1 MIKDEKK
8 FLFTKKIYLCQSLV
22 GSLRRLCNVITLS
35 TFLPVSEKLQTWSLI
50 FLFPV
55 QQTGELNL
63 SDLCVL
69 ITLILFNYNIIQ

>member
-22 GSLRRLCNVITLS
+22 RSLRRLCNVITLS
-35 TFLPVSEKLQTWSLI
+35 TFLPVSEKSQTWSLI
-50 FLFPV
+50 FLG
-55 QQTGELNL
+55 QEELNL

>member
-35 TFLPVSEKLQTWSLI
+35 TFLPVSEKLQTLSLI
-50 FLFPV
+50 YLG
-55 QQTGELNL
+55 QEKL
-63 SDLCVL
+63 SDLWVL
-69 ITLILFNYNIIQ
+69 IIFYSINIIH